1 MNLPPLFS
9 RKLALALLG
18 LALLSGFGYVVLRFG
33 PMAPAR
39 VTLAEATVQD
49 LRPAVFGVG
58 TVEARHTYDI
68 GPTFASRVKRVQVDV
83 GDHVSAGAVLA
94 EMDPVDLDA
103 RLTAAESAYRR
114 AGHAA
119 DSTAAS
125 VAEAASR
132 QALAT
137 ANAMRFEQLRA
148 QGFVSQEAVEAKR
161 HEAQA
166 AVAAQSASEATL
178 AAARQDL
185 QRLRAEVAAA
195 REQRANTVL
204 RSPVAGVVVA
214 RNAEPGSTVVAGQ
227 SVVQLVDPASLWVTT
242 RIDQAR
248 AGGLKTGLAA
258 SVTLRSR
265 PQAPLPGRV
274 ARVELTGDS
283 VTEERL
289 VQVAFDAL
297 PREMGLEDLTLGE
310 LTEVTIALHAAPRA
324 IALPN
329 AAIQHQGGREG
340 VWQVVDGKVRFT
352 PIVTGIRTLDGR
364 VQVVKGLAAGAQ
376 VVAYSEKALAEGD
389 RVKVVDRL
397 DGART

>member
-49 LRPAVFGVG
+49 LTPAVFGVG
-58 TVEARHTYDI
+58 TVEARHAYDI
-68 GPTFASRVKRVQVDV
+68 GPTFASRVQRVLVDV
-83 GDHVSAGAVLA
+83 GDQVSAGAVLA

-103 RLTAAESAYRR
+103 RLTAAESASRR

-119 DSTAAS
+119 DSAAAS
-125 VAEAASR
+125 VVEAASR
-132 QALAT
+132 QALAS
-137 ANAMRFEQLRA
+137 ANAQRFEQLRA

-166 AVAAQSASEATL
+166 AMAAQSASEAAL

-185 QRLRAEVAAA
+185 HRLRAEVAAV

-242 RIDQAR
+242 RVDQAR
-248 AGGLKTGLAA
+248 AGGLKTGLVA

-265 PQAPLPGRV
+265 PRAPLPGWV
-274 ARVELTGDS
+274 ARVELAGDS

-297 PREMGLEDLTLGE
+297 PEDIALGE
-310 LTEVTIALHAAPRA
+310 LSEVTIALHAVPRA

-329 AAIQHQGGREG
+329 AAIQRQGGHEG
-340 VWQVVDGKVRFT
+340 VWQVVDGQVRFT
-352 PIVTGIRTLDGR
+352 PVVTGIRTLDGR